1 MACTLASRILGLV
14 KARALTSAFGAGA
27 VADVI
32 NVAYFFPNSLR
43 KLFAEGAAD
52 AAIIPGFSRLDDK
65 ESRSKLLSL
74 ITSFQIALFALIISL
89 TYLFK
94 YQLFDLMSN
103 FTGESLT
110 LGSNLLPLFMVFLA
124 ILSIATVF
132 WSLLKCDRKFLLAS
146 LAPLFCSVAT
156 IFFLVFL
163 TPLYGPYT
171 MAYGCI
177 VGAILQLIYCVVLIL
192 RSHYFVAPNFNFSS
206 PLFRKTLHAWIVII
220 LSSVI
225 TIISQ
230 QYSQYL
236 ASGLATGSATAYAN
250 AIIFFSAPYG
260 IIFNG
265 IVAVAFTELSDAHAH
280 QDAVRFKNQL
290 SYALTGL
297 ISWLVPCA
305 IVMGFLRTEIIATVL
320 QTGKFTFQYTLLTA
334 TVLLQLMIGLV
345 IVALKSCL
353 YRTMLSRGE
362 AQKTLPLTIGEA
374 VVDILLSTILVKTY
388 HNVASLPLAGNISA
402 AIFLVFYTILLR
414 KDIDVSSLLSFS
426 GKIVRV
432 NIPVTLLLLV
442 YKRCNLLWYQSGSSL
457 RNFCLLCGG
466 GALLGLVVLVSYQVA
481 GIPLLTFLKKTKKNT
496 NS

>member
-65 ESRSKLLSL
+65 ESRSKLLSI
-74 ITSFQIALFALIISL
+74 ITSFQIALFAIIISL
-89 TYLFK
+89 TFIFR

-110 LGSNLLPLFMVFLA
+110 LGSNLLPLFMIFLA

-146 LAPLFCSVAT
+146 LAPLFCSVAI
-156 IFFLVFL
+156 IFFLLYF
-163 TPLYGPYT
+163 TPVLGPFS

-177 VGAILQLIYCVVLIL
+177 VGAILQLIYCVIL
-192 RSHYFVAPNFNFSS
+192 VIRSHYFFTPNFHFSS
-206 PLFRKTLHAWIVII
+206 PIFQKTLHAWLVII

-236 ASGLATGSATAYAN
+236 ASGLEIGSATAYAN

-280 QDAVRFKNQL
+280 QDTVRFKNQL

-334 TVLLQLMIGLV
+334 TVLFQLMIGLV
-345 IVALKSCL
+345 IVALKACL

-362 AQKTLPLTIGEA
+362 AHKTLPLTIGEA
-374 VVDILLSTILVKTY
+374 IVDIILSTILVHTY

-402 AIFLVFYTILLR
+402 GIFLIIYAIILK
-414 KDIDVSSLLSFS
+414 KDIDFTALISYM

-432 NIPVTLLLLV
+432 NIPVTLLLLF
-442 YKRCNLLWYQSGSSL
+442 YKSFHLSWYHSGSSL
-457 RNFCLLCGG
+457 RNLGILCFAGCI
-466 GALLGLVVLVSYQVA
+466 LGLIVLASYQIA
-481 GIPLLTFLKKTKKNT
+481 GIPLLTFLKKTKKIQK
-496 NS
+496 